1 MQFIALITG
10 VVYLIVFGVDDIGTT
25 GTTVKNYPEQTIE
38 NLGWERSKTTGWVYH
53 KVPGLTPSEQDELKR
68 LLVIIESTDVRY
80 ARGDIN
86 KHIALLVINMV
97 RKEEVYKKYLTIEN
111 RH

>member
-1 MQFIALITG
+1 MQFVALMAG
-10 VVYLIVFGVDDIGTT
+10 VVYLIVFGVDEPE
-25 GTTVKNYPEQTIE
+25 TTVKKYPEQTIE
-38 NLGWERSKTTGWVYH
+38 SLGWERSKTTGWVYH

-68 LLVIIESTDVRY
+68 LLVIIESTDVMY
-80 ARGDIN
+80 IRGDISKHNALRAIN
-86 KHIALLVINMV
+86 KV